1 MAGFALAGAITP
13 GPVNLLALRYGSQGR
28 RTAAL
33 AYVAGASGCYAAMLW
48 GLGRGAERALAHL
61 PAAPTLQWLCAAYLL
76 WLAWRIARA
85 PVGQAA
91 ARAGSP
97 LPGPWR
103 AFIEGAALQALNP
116 KAWLVGLSGLG
127 LFVLSSGG
135 AALAWFSAISLLAC
149 LFSVGCWALA
159 GTALQRWLR
168 SARRERLLNA
178 ALAALLAAS
187 VGGMLLR
194 P

>member
-28 RTAAL
+28 RATAL

-48 GLGRGAERALAHL
+48 GLGWGAERALAHL
-61 PAAPTLQWLCAAYLL
+61 PAAAPTLQWLCAAYLL

-91 ARAGSP
+91 AHAGGS

-103 AFIEGAALQALNP
+103 AFIAGAALQALNP

-127 LFVLSSGG
+127 LFVLSAGG
-135 AALAWFSAISLLAC
+135 AALAWFSAISLLVC

-159 GTALQRWLR
+159 GRALQRWLR

-187 VGGMLLR
+187 VAGMLL
-194 P
+194 